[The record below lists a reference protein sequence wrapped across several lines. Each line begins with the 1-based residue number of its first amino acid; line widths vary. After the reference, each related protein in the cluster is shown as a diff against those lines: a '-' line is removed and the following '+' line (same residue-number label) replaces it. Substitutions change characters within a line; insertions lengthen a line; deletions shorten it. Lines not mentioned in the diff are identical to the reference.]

1 MDNLKWVSLPA
12 RDSKPMIKVIAILGF
27 FLMLLVGFVEL
38 SWVGLFI
45 AFFVSIIV
53 FMQFVFPT
61 TFTINEN
68 TLIVEFLFSKKEY
81 DFARIKSYYPDNT
94 GVLLSPFISPSR
106 LENFRG
112 IYVRYGRE
120 NKEKIVGMIKERV
133 KV

>member
-1 MDNLKWVSLPA
+1 
-12 RDSKPMIKVIAILGF
+12 
-27 FLMLLVGFVEL
+27 
-38 SWVGLFI
+38 
-45 AFFVSIIV
+45 
-53 FMQFVFPT
+53 MQFVFPT